1 MWRSLILQAL
11 NAVNPSSDHAVS
23 ALCKGTSA
31 KQNFSFCGSCI
42 AAGRASCGCPV
53 MSMETICAARSTVIA
68 AGNSKHNIF
77 RIDGVCAGHT
87 VIITLRTN
95 KIKAG
100 LHSVPPSICNA
111 LQGII
116 VRNHCCFGYGACRN
130 GSYSCSIS
138 CYCRHSG
145 RRRHNRSE
153 SNAVVDHSRHS
164 GRRRCHRRHVRVVR
178 RVQAS
183 RAYGV
188 LCRCHAGRC
197 DRGQRGLRFLDC
209 RHSGIMR
216 PKLPAFCSLMYNVHT
231 SNFER
236 SKHI

>member
-145 RRRHNRSE
+145 
-153 SNAVVDHSRHS
+153 
-164 GRRRCHRRHVRVVR
+164 
-178 RVQAS
+178 
-183 RAYGV
+183 
-188 LCRCHAGRC
+188 
-197 DRGQRGLRFLDC
+197 
-209 RHSGIMR
+209 IMR